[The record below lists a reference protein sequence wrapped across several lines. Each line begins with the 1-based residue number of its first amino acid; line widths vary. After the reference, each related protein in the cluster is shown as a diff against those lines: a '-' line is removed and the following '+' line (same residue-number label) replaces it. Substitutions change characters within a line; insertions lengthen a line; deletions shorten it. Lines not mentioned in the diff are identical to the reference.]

1 MPLGRVLVV
10 DDEPDIRKSVR
21 LILTRAGFDVIEAE
35 DGAKGVAAI
44 KAGDNALMVD
54 TILCDIHM
62 PNVDGMEAV
71 AFFRAQFPSVPV
83 IVMTG
88 QPNVPNL
95 TSLFKQGVVDCL
107 VKPIEPDKL
116 MAAVQKAVK
125 EHVLFKG

>member
-107 VKPIEPDKL
+107 VKPFEPDKL

>member
-71 AFFRAQFPSVPV
+71 AYFRAQFPSVPV
-83 IVMTG
+83 IIMTG

-107 VKPIEPDKL
+107 VKPFEPDKL
-116 MAAVQKAVK
+116 TAAVQKAVK

>member
-88 QPNVPNL
+88 QPTVPNL

-107 VKPIEPDKL
+107 VKPFEPDKL
-116 MAAVQKAVK
+116 TAAVQKAVK

>member
-21 LILTRAGFDVIEAE
+21 LILSRAGFDVIEAE

-83 IVMTG
+83 IMMTG
-88 QPNVPNL
+88 QPSVPNL

-107 VKPIEPDKL
+107 VKPFEPDKL
-116 MAAVQKAVK
+116 TAAVQKAVK